1 MSNIL
6 TDLSDL
12 DQQLLSFLEKD
23 EIIAEEIVDCVDKR
37 EQLLQRVLQ
46 EFGHSPDIVNQQEWQ
61 RAVERTQKI
70 VLLMQVNTNNIAEHL
85 KKYRHGNRSVQ
96 QYKKFL

>member
-12 DQQLLSFLEKD
+12 DRQLVSFLEKD
-23 EIIAEEIVDCVDKR
+23 EIMAEEIVAVVDKR
-37 EQLLQRVLQ
+37 EQLLQSVLQ
-46 EFGHSPDIVNQQEWQ
+46 EFEKSPELINKEEWKD
-61 RAVERTQKI
+61 AVVRTQKM
-70 VLLMQVNTNNIAEHL
+70 VLLMQANTNKIAEHL
-85 KKYRHGNRSVQ
+85 KKYRHGNKSVQ